1 MNKSGRVLAPAPCRP
16 SLLAAAI
23 LCGIVL
29 TAASHTGAAA
39 PQGASSAPTIT
50 SPVPMNSTDHYVG
63 GKYDKTGTYIPPHYQ
78 PVAKPPFHGYFF
90 KKDKA
95 GIDINPNQS
104 QNQKPN

>member
-1 MNKSGRVLAPAPCRP
+1 MIRLALIVAPFPPRPAR
-16 SLLAAAI
+16 LAASI
-23 LCGIVL
+23 LCGTVMSVASASE
-29 TAASHTGAAA
+29 AATPRGT
-39 PQGASSAPTIT
+39 SSAPAIT
-50 SPVPMNSTDHYVG
+50 SPVPLNSTDHYVA

-95 GIDINPNQS
+95 GIDVNPNQS